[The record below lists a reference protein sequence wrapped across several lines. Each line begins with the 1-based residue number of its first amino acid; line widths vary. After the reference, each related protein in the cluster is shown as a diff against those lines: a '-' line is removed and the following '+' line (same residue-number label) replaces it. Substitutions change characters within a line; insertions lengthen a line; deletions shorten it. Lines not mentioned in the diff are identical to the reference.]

1 MLQSSYDRLKKL
13 PVSSEEYVETEL
25 AAARKRTIQGI
36 LPPGY
41 TALDDGSV
49 VGPDGKVVVY
59 KAEVPPVV
67 PYHPV

>member
-1 MLQSSYDRLKKL
+1 MDA
-13 PVSSEEYVETEL
+13 EL
-25 AAARKRTIQGI
+25 AAARKRTTQGI